1 MNYPLIRK
9 CILLGTLT
17 LTCSSAALAARIFG
31 STTAQ
36 VSSSNPY
43 GSDQHQH
50 LFEYNNPVL
59 MATPQAFSTT
69 AAFANG
75 SSDSA
80 ANVQVGTVRAYG
92 ASTYAHNESNSAAQT
107 RTFVRVED
115 QLTVAGTDP
124 LGGVTFSM
132 AITGLNPGRI
142 ACCDQSSW
150 YGLFDYHVIFQGNN
164 IVDLSWLEQSGAAGA
179 GTLSATVYNLR
190 AGDSIILRYGGDVVT
205 YASSLSN
212 FSTSIVADY
221 SNTAHYYVDAG
232 AGTSFTSATN
242 FDYSSEVV
250 PEPSTGVLLGGVL
263 LGAAIIR
270 RRLA

>member
-1 MNYPLIRK
+1 MNYQLMRK
-9 CILLGTLT
+9 CILVGMLT
-17 LTCSSAALAARIFG
+17 LTCSSAALAARIYGFT
-31 STTAQ
+31 SAQ

-43 GSDQHQH
+43 GSDQHQDV
-50 LFEYNNPVL
+50 FEYNNPVL

-69 AAFANG
+69 AAFAAG
-75 SSDSA
+75 SASSA
-80 ANVQVGTVRAYG
+80 ANVQVGTIRAYG

-115 QLTVAGTDP
+115 QLTVAGPDP
-124 LGGVTFSM
+124 LGGVTFAM
-132 AITGLNPGRI
+132 AITGLTPGQI
-142 ACCDQSSW
+142 SCCDQSFW
-150 YGLFDYHVIFQGNN
+150 YGLFDFHVIFQGQN
-164 IVDLSWLEQSGAAGA
+164 IVDLSWMEQSGAADT

-190 AGDSIILRYGGDVVT
+190 AGDSIILSYGGDVVT

-232 AGTSFTSATN
+232 PGTSFTSATN
-242 FDYSSEVV
+242 FNYSSQVV

>member
-43 GSDQHQH
+43 GSDQHQDP
-50 LFEYNNPVL
+50 FEYNNPAL

-69 AAFANG
+69 AAFAAG
-75 SSDSA
+75 SASSA
-80 ANVQVGTVRAYG
+80 ANVQVGAVRAYG
-92 ASTYAHNESNSAAQT
+92 ASTYAHNQSNSAAQT

-142 ACCDQSSW
+142 
-150 YGLFDYHVIFQGNN
+150 FDYHVIFQGQN
-164 IVDLSWLEQSGAAGA
+164 IVDLSWMEQSGAADT

-190 AGDSIILRYGGDVVT
+190 AGDSIILSYGGDVVT

-232 AGTSFTSATN
+232 PGTSFTSATN
-242 FDYSSEVV
+242 FNYSSQVV